1 MPCACIDLYDWSL
14 KFHKTW
20 LSGLL
25 YGWLQAW
32 PAFPRKSFVRGGE
45 YLWQRRTPRKRY
57 KLFWFPRKYEEKL
70 RCQTLEK
77 SQVSP
82 ALFLTTDP
90 RRPRGSQSGREKRSD
105 ESSQAQ
111 AEKPLGIWTV
121 IRPFPNSQANAG
133 SWLGTKMFCIIVP
146 NRRTASPEFFSCV
159 RTRWLLSCHSC
170 PVRSPKSAWFS
181 SPHWKTLSSK
191 GHFTLAILNNSDGVL
206 AVNKN
211 WLGKNVVGN
220 CACHFSGRFYFF

>member
-1 MPCACIDLYDWSL
+1 MPCACLDLYDWSL

-45 YLWQRRTPRKRY
+45 YLWQRRTPRKWY

-111 AEKPLGIWTV
+111 AEKPLGTDCHQTI
-121 IRPFPNSQANAG
+121 SEQ
-133 SWLGTKMFCIIVP
+133 SSEC
-146 NRRTASPEFFSCV
+146 
-159 RTRWLLSCHSC
+159 WLLI
-170 PVRSPKSAWFS
+170 
-181 SPHWKTLSSK
+181 
-191 GHFTLAILNNSDGVL
+191 GH
-206 AVNKN
+206 
-211 WLGKNVVGN
+211 KNVLYY
-220 CACHFSGRFYFF
+220 CAQSANSISWVLFVCSYAMAIVSPFLSGSFTKVRLI

>member
-45 YLWQRRTPRKRY
+45 YLWQRRTPRKWY

-111 AEKPLGIWTV
+111 AEKPLGMDCHQTI
-121 IRPFPNSQANAG
+121 SKQ
-133 SWLGTKMFCIIVP
+133 SSEC
-146 NRRTASPEFFSCV
+146 
-159 RTRWLLSCHSC
+159 WLLIGLKNVFVLLC
-170 PVRSPKSAWFS
+170 PIGEQ
-181 SPHWKTLSSK
+181 HLLSSFRVFVRD
-191 GHFTLAILNNSDGVL
+191 GYCLAILVRFVHQSPLDLVHRIGKLFQVKDIL
-206 AVNKN
+206 PLLYWIILMVF
-211 WLGKNVVGN
+211 WL
-220 CACHFSGRFYFF
+220 

>member
-111 AEKPLGIWTV
+111 AEKPLGMDCHQTISEQSSECWGPDWAQKCFV
-121 IRPFPNSQANAG
+121 LLCPIGEQH
-133 SWLGTKMFCIIVP
+133 
-146 NRRTASPEFFSCV
+146 
-159 RTRWLLSCHSC
+159 LLSSFRVF
-170 PVRSPKSAWFS
+170 VRD
-181 SPHWKTLSSK
+181 
-191 GHFTLAILNNSDGVL
+191 GYCLAILVRFVHQSSLDLVHRIGNLFQVKDILPLLYWIILMVF
-206 AVNKN
+206 
-211 WLGKNVVGN
+211 WL
-220 CACHFSGRFYFF
+220 

>member
-57 KLFWFPRKYEEKL
+57 KLFWFPRKHEEKL

-105 ESSQAQ
+105 ERSQAQ
-111 AEKPLGIWTV
+111 AEKPLGMDCHQTI
-121 IRPFPNSQANAG
+121 SKQ
-133 SWLGTKMFCIIVP
+133 SSEC
-146 NRRTASPEFFSCV
+146 
-159 RTRWLLSCHSC
+159 WLLIGHKNVFVLLC
-170 PVRSPKSAWFS
+170 PIGEQ
-181 SPHWKTLSSK
+181 HLLSSFRVFVRD
-191 GHFTLAILNNSDGVL
+191 GYCLAILVRFVHQSLLDLVHRIGNLFQVKDILPLLYWIILMVF
-206 AVNKN
+206 
-211 WLGKNVVGN
+211 WL
-220 CACHFSGRFYFF
+220 